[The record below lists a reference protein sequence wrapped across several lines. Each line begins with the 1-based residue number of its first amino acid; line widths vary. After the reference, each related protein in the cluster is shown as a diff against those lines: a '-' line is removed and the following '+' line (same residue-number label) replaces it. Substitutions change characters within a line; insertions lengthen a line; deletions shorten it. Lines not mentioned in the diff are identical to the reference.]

1 MNETE
6 SRKISKKKKSWFIE
20 KIKRIDKSLARLT
33 KKKQR
38 RHNTNIR
45 SETGTFTTDH
55 ANIERIIRE
64 YYEQLY
70 IHIFDNMDEIKP
82 TP

>member
-1 MNETE
+1 MKLKAEK
-6 SRKISKKKKSWFIE
+6 SVKKIWFIE

-45 SETGTFTTDH
+45 SETGAFTTGC